1 MGFGTVPAIYRVIR
15 KLTASKRR
23 NSMAY
28 QTSPYLVDETPGTK
42 HYCTCGESANKPY
55 CDGSHETAGTGK
67 TPAKVE
73 IAETKKIAI
82 CGCGKTGNSPFC
94 DGTHSKQ

>member
-15 KLTASKRR
+15 KLTATKRR

-42 HYCTCGESANKPY
+42 YYCTCGESTNKPY
-55 CDGSHETAGTGK
+55 CDGSHEKLNTGK
-67 TPAKVE
+67 IPKEFKVSE
-73 IAETKKIAI
+73 MKRMAI
-82 CGCGKTGNSPFC
+82 CNCGQSNKSLFC
-94 DGTHSKQ
+94 DDTH